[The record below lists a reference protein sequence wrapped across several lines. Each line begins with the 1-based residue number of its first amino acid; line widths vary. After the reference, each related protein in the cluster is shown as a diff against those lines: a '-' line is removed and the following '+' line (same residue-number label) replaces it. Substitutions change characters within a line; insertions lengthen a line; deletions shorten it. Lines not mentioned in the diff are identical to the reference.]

1 MKKLLIFFA
10 AVVLAFMT
18 APVLASP
25 TKDNFSITLSGPNY
39 YEGGSGSGYDNGSW
53 YYYENTDWYN
63 QWFYDDP
70 PDPDRY
76 KVITFDIDV
85 SGLGNVEIAINWS
98 TLDYPES
105 GSDGSPPLPP
115 LTDMEESKYIVRD
128 VILDTF
134 VDGQINISD
143 TIVIP
148 DYNPEWV
155 SIDVRM
161 YGEQDYD
168 TIISGTIT
176 HECVPV
182 PGAVLLGG
190 IGAGL
195 VGWLRRRRAI

>member
-1 MKKLLIFFA
+1 MKKLLLFSA

-115 LTDMEESKYIVRD
+115 LTPDEESDYIVRD

-143 TIVIP
+143 TITIP

-161 YGEQDYD
+161 YGEYDYD
-168 TIISGTIT
+168 TVISGTIT

-182 PGAVLLGG
+182 PGAILLGG
-190 IGAGL
+190 IGAGI
-195 VGWLRRRRAI
+195 VGWLRRRRAF